1 MKCAKMS
8 VWITSC
14 GICTIDR
21 YTRYATTIW
30 TKKRARNRPRCLT
43 LSGRHT
49 MQAQIIRSFK
59 LSAWAVVVLPLS
71 YLLVRYLPIAS
82 VLLLTVLILDV

>member
-1 MKCAKMS
+1 
-8 VWITSC
+8 
-14 GICTIDR
+14 
-21 YTRYATTIW
+21 
-30 TKKRARNRPRCLT
+30 
-43 LSGRHT
+43 